1 MANPLFN
8 LFSNQNQVPPQNNP
22 FGNAM
27 QMMQQFQQFRNGFQ
41 GDPKQAVQSLLAS
54 GRMTQEQ
61 FNQLSNMAQQFQGLL
76 GKR

>member
-8 LFSNQNQVPPQNNP
+8 LFSNQNQAPPQNNP
-22 FGNAM
+22 FGNAV

-41 GDPKQAVQSLLAS
+41 GDPKQAVQSLLTS

>member
-8 LFSNQNQVPPQNNP
+8 LFSNQNQAPPQNNP

-41 GDPKQAVQSLLAS
+41 GDPKRAVQSLLAS

-61 FNQLSNMAQQFQGLL
+61 FNQLSNMAQQFQGFL

>member
-1 MANPLFN
+1 M
-8 LFSNQNQVPPQNNP
+8 QM
-22 FGNAM
+22 M

-61 FNQLSNMAQQFQGLL
+61 FNQLSNMAQQFQGFM